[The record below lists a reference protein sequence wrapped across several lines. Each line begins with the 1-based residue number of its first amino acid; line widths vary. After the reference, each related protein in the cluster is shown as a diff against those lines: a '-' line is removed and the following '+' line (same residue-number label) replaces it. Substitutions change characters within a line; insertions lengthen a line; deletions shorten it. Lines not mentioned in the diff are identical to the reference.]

1 MAITHV
7 ALTLPNARP
16 EKRPPQGLKLAYFK
30 THIGQF
36 IDSTLCKNKEY
47 LSLTREKYIMTSQ
60 YKTSFYTFQFPILCG
75 LALTGNYSDNA
86 YKLVESIG
94 SDVGL
99 LFQMKLS
106 EYHTH
111 ARDTIQGKLTF
122 LAFDALAEQKD
133 LTEEKLHQVQ
143 VLAWAVELVQ
153 SYFIIGD
160 DMEDNCQTRC
170 GKPTWHSLP
179 NVGLLAINDASMLR
193 SFIYEMLKN
202 NFDQNTSTK
211 MENCINEAF
220 FTINIGQYMDIMMSK
235 SRDLDKFTVE
245 QYNFLN
251 DYKSSFYTVK
261 LPILLALELCNKSSE
276 DSYSNVDKI
285 GMDLGILLQ
294 MQNDVM
300 DYIDRDSAS
309 VKTSSDIQ
317 KNKCS
322 WPAVTALKHLNGNQR
337 KEFIN
342 CYGRWESEKV
352 ERVRQFY
359 KEINL
364 PHLYHLEEQ
373 KMSQAVL
380 QKIKELPVDATPSA
394 NFFYK
399 IFDFVRQYTEDI
411 SPSKIKSTVV
421 MNAA

>member
-1 MAITHV
+1 
-7 ALTLPNARP
+7 
-16 EKRPPQGLKLAYFK
+16 
-30 THIGQF
+30 
-36 IDSTLCKNKEY
+36 
-47 LSLTREKYIMTSQ
+47 
-60 YKTSFYTFQFPILCG
+60 
-75 LALTGNYSDNA
+75 
-86 YKLVESIG
+86 
-94 SDVGL
+94 
-99 LFQMKLS
+99 
-106 EYHTH
+106 
-111 ARDTIQGKLTF
+111 
-122 LAFDALAEQKD
+122 
-133 LTEEKLHQVQ
+133 
-143 VLAWAVELVQ
+143 
-153 SYFIIGD
+153 
-160 DMEDNCQTRC
+160 
-170 GKPTWHSLP
+170 
-179 NVGLLAINDASMLR
+179 
-193 SFIYEMLKN
+193 
-202 NFDQNTSTK
+202 
-211 MENCINEAF
+211 
-220 FTINIGQYMDIMMSK
+220 
-235 SRDLDKFTVE
+235 
-245 QYNFLN
+245 
-251 DYKSSFYTVK
+251 
-261 LPILLALELCNKSSE
+261 
-276 DSYSNVDKI
+276 
-285 GMDLGILLQ
+285 
-294 MQNDVM
+294 M

-373 KMSQAVL
+373 EMSQAVL